1 LNSFHTRGSDSKFV
15 RELFVFQQVAFNDS
29 FDKLLAIAKLMR
41 PFVVSYEHETL
52 AVIARYSIR
61 EMRGALAGIGAH
73 RPSAPLQLG

>member
-1 LNSFHTRGSDSKFV
+1 MRA
-15 RELFVFQQVAFNDS
+15 LFVFQQVAFSDS
-29 FDKLLAIAKLMR
+29 FDKLLAISRPMR

-61 EMRGALAGIGAH
+61 EIRGALAGIGAN